1 MINLPSVY
9 QIEVFSRCN
18 LQCPFCLTGIANVP
32 PYYQQSA
39 IDLKLFETIVTRDLG
54 NTRFVELQ
62 MRGEPTLHKNIYALV
77 RIVKE
82 AGILVGL
89 STHGGT
95 LKSNNKAMAAA
106 LNCHYLTIS
115 IDAGTKKS
123 YEQKRVGGHWESV
136 IEGISSLLEMKD
148 EDRYPIIDLQLIEED
163 TPNGSWMDE
172 LVALHELAQQLDWLD
187 KVTIRTIPN
196 SNILWKD
203 PNATIT
209 KTKELCLNPWLSV
222 SIKANG
228 DVVPC
233 CMAFKDEP
241 ELTYGNVAVNSLEE
255 IWNSPTVEAFRLKHL
270 HHAGQCSHL
279 KLPDTCENCTNRS
292 PVLFHDALIINA
304 LKGQQ

>member
-1 MINLPSVY
+1 MMKLPSVY

-32 PYYQQSA
+32 PQYQQSA
-39 IDLKLFETIVTRDLG
+39 IDLKLFETIVSRDLG
-54 NTRFVELQ
+54 NTKFVELQ

-77 RIVKE
+77 RVVRE

-95 LKSNNKAMAAA
+95 LQHNNRAMAAA

-115 IDAGTKKS
+115 IDAGTKEG
-123 YEQKRVGGHWESV
+123 YEQKRVGGNWQSV
-136 IEGISSLLEMKD
+136 IEGISSLLEMRGN
-148 EDRYPIIDLQLIEED
+148 DRFPIIDLQLIEED
-163 TPNGSWMDE
+163 TPDHLWNVE
-172 LVALHELAQQLDWLD
+172 LYELETLAQQLGWEG
-187 KVTIRTIPN
+187 KVNIRTIPN

-203 PNATIT
+203 PTATIT

-255 IWNSPTVEAFRLKHL
+255 IWNSPAVEAFRLKHL

-304 LKGQQ
+304 LKG